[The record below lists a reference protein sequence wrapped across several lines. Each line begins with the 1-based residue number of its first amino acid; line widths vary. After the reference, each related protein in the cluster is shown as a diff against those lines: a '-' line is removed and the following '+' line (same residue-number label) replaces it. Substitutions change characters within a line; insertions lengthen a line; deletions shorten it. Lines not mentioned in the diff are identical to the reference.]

1 MMILLTNNNGYLII
15 ETFAKPVK
23 CHSERSE
30 ESFFYFMGYQH
41 YKIFRFTQNDS

>member
-1 MMILLTNNNGYLII
+1 MNYIFSKHALEQMQ

-30 ESFFYFMGYQH
+30 ESFYVIGYQH
-41 YKIFRFTQNDS
+41 YEIFRFTQNDS